1 MRPLDSARAAIAGA
15 VTMVLGIWVLFI
27 NQAEQGFT
35 TEDAVF
41 AVVAFLVIILLLLG
55 IDVRRKGGG
64 NGG

>member
-1 MRPLDSARAAIAGA
+1 
-15 VTMVLGIWVLFI
+15 MVLGIWVLFI

-55 IDVRRKGGG
+55 IDVRRRG
-64 NGG
+64 NGS